1 MPSADTGFD
10 RVAPFYDPLARLV
23 FGDALQR
30 AQQAALA
37 GLPPGRPRVLII
49 GGGSG
54 WVLGEVLQR
63 RPDARVLYLE
73 ASAMMLAKSRATLL
87 QTAPQHAGQVEFR
100 LGTERDLRPD
110 ESFDVILTFFFLDL
124 FEPSRLQAILGAL
137 NRVRRPGAPWLLA
150 DFRPAQTLWQRLL
163 LRAMYR
169 FFRLTTGISG
179 RDMPDLHPELRNLGL
194 QLQQQQLFFR
204 GMVEASVFN

>member
-1 MPSADTGFD
+1 MSSADTGFD
-10 RVAPFYDPLARLV
+10 RVAPFYDSLARLV

-30 AQQAALA
+30 AQLAALA

-110 ESFDVILTFFFLDL
+110 ESFDVIITFFFLDL
-124 FEPSRLQAILGAL
+124 FEPNRLQAILSAL

-150 DFRPAQTLWQRLL
+150 DFRPDQTLWQRLL
-163 LRAMYR
+163 LRTMYR

-179 RDMPDLHPELRNLGL
+179 RDMPDLHPELRDLGL
-194 QLQQQQLFFR
+194 QLQQQRLFFR
-204 GMVEASVFN
+204 GMVEASVFG

>member
-1 MPSADTGFD
+1 MSSADTGFD

-37 GLPPGRPRVLII
+37 GLPPGQPRVLII

-54 WVLGEVLQR
+54 WVLGEVLRR

-87 QTAPQHAGQVEFR
+87 QSAPQHAGQVEFR
-100 LGTERDLRPD
+100 LGTELDLRPD
-110 ESFDVILTFFFLDL
+110 ESFNVVITFFFLDL
-124 FEPSRLQAILGAL
+124 FEPTRLRAILSAL

-163 LRAMYR
+163 LRTMYR

-179 RDMPDLHPELRNLGL
+179 RDMPDLHPELRNLGV
-194 QLQQQQLFFR
+194 QLHQQQLFFR
-204 GMVEASVFN
+204 GMVEASVLS

>member
-1 MPSADTGFD
+1 MSSVDAGFD

-23 FGDALQR
+23 FGDALRR

-73 ASAMMLAKSRATLL
+73 ASALMLAKSRATLL
-87 QTAPQHAGQVEFR
+87 QAAPEHAGQVEFR
-100 LGTERDLRPD
+100 LGTEHDLRPD
-110 ESFDVILTFFFLDL
+110 ESFDAIITFFFLDL
-124 FEPSRLQAILGAL
+124 FEPRRLQAILDAL
-137 NRVRRPGAPWLLA
+137 NQARRPGAPWLLA

-163 LRAMYR
+163 LQTMYR

-179 RDMPDLHPELRNLGL
+179 RAMPDLHPALRCLGL
-194 QLQQQQLFFR
+194 VVQQQHVFFR
-204 GMVEASVFN
+204 GLVEATVFG